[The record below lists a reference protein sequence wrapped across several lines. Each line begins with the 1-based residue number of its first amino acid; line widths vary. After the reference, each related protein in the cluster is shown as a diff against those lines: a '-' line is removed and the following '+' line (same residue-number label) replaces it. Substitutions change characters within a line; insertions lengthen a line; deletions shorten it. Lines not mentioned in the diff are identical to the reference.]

1 MKQQRQLKIKEIIT
15 TQRISSQEDL
25 LEKLSL
31 EGFET
36 TQATLS
42 RDLHE
47 LGIVRVSDDVG
58 FRYIFHTE
66 ENPLAMRDLISTEII
81 NVLHNE
87 STVVIK
93 TLPGRASGVA
103 NFFDRL
109 SNTHIIGTVAGDDCI
124 IIIPD
129 SHANIYTLVDEIRTL
144 NFR

>member
-1 MKQQRQLKIKEIIT
+1 MKQTRQMKIKEIIT

-25 LEKLSL
+25 LEKLSA

-47 LGIVRVSDDVG
+47 LGIVRVPDDVG

-66 ENPLAMRDLISTEII
+66 ENPQSMLELIGAEII
-81 NVLHNE
+81 NVAHNE
-87 STVVIK
+87 TTVVIK

-103 NFFDRL
+103 SFFDRL
-109 SNTHIIGTVAGDDCI
+109 NDKHILGTVAGDDCI
-124 IIIPD
+124 ILIPD
-129 SHANIYTLVDEIRTL
+129 AQSSVPDLVENIRSL